1 METEILTTTQTAKL
15 LGVSVRTAQL
25 LIEGGALAS
34 WKTPGGHRRVYRS
47 DVLAFRERK
56 KTAPTEAI
64 RSARVVLLTSQSRSA
79 MLEDVLGSID
89 GSQVET
95 YTNIRAASFSIESR
109 IPAAL
114 VVDLAEEAAERI
126 SFLKHVA
133 SERTNSPTKLIAVVD
148 RLSVAADFT
157 ASRLDVTVANP
168 RQLADLV
175 RVALQD
181 GAPAA
186 DQFPEPPS
194 FPLAVNEGQ
203 RLAALQRSGLLNPQ
217 RDETFDEFTWLAR
230 RNLNAPIS
238 LMTLLTPAYQLF
250 KSRHGLDMAQTPRS
264 WAFCNFTIL
273 RRTPFIVE
281 DLSRDLRF
289 ASNPAVVGSPHFR
302 FYAGAPVVDSDGFAL
317 GSLCVIDYQPRA
329 LNADQERALRILAKL
344 ASGEVQSRASS
355 SMAVLD

>member
-25 LIEGGALAS
+25 LIEGGALPS

-64 RSARVVLLTSQSRSA
+64 GSARVVLLTSQLRSA

-89 GSQVET
+89 GAQVET
-95 YTNIRAASFSIESR
+95 HTNPRAAAFSIESR
-109 IPAAL
+109 APAAL
-114 VVDLAEEAAERI
+114 VVDLEEEAERI
-126 SFLKHVA
+126 SFLKDVA
-133 SERTNSPTKLIAVVD
+133 SERTNSATKLIAVAD
-148 RLSVAADFT
+148 RKSVAADFT
-157 ASRLDVTVANP
+157 TSRLDVTVANP

-175 RVALQD
+175 RLALQD
-181 GAPAA
+181 QAPAA

-194 FPLAVNEGQ
+194 FPLAVNERQ

-217 RDETFDEFTWLAR
+217 RDETFDEFTWLAS

-238 LMTLLTPAYQLF
+238 LMTLLTPAHQLF
-250 KSRHGLDMAQTPRS
+250 KSRHGLDMTQTPRS

-273 RRTPFIVE
+273 RRTPFIVD

-302 FYAGAPVVDSDGFAL
+302 FYAGVPVVDSDGFAL

-329 LNADQERALRILAKL
+329 LDEDQERALRILAKL
-344 ASGEVQSRASS
+344 ASSEIQSRASS
-355 SMAVLD
+355 SMAGLD